1 MCMRCEPC
9 TSGQITRVGLLQQH
23 EAPARRETMWLMPAA
38 EDIAIVRRTVM
49 AAYDAL
55 LPAGCQR
62 TIYLCDD
69 GKDPKKRKFCD
80 GLGPDVR
87 CKPSSSYAC
96 AEASCAPRLLWH
108 CRTAHQHQGVEKNI
122 AWRILYLLHWE

>member
-1 MCMRCEPC
+1 MR
-9 TSGQITRVGLLQQH
+9 RH
-23 EAPARRETMWLMPAA
+23 A

-49 AAYDAL
+49 AAYDAV

-80 GLGPDVR
+80 GIGPDVR
-87 CKPSSSYAC
+87 SADQ
-96 AEASCAPRLLWH
+96 LWH
-108 CRTAHQHQGVEKNI
+108 TVALDFALKLKLNVDLIRLEEIYWMGSA
-122 AWRILYLLHWE
+122 

>member
-1 MCMRCEPC
+1 
-9 TSGQITRVGLLQQH
+9 LN
-23 EAPARRETMWLMPAA
+23 A

-49 AAYDAL
+49 AAYDAV

-80 GLGPDVR
+80 GIGPDVR
-87 CKPSSSYAC
+87 
-96 AEASCAPRLLWH
+96 
-108 CRTAHQHQGVEKNI
+108 
-122 AWRILYLLHWE
+122 

>member
-1 MCMRCEPC
+1 M
-9 TSGQITRVGLLQQH
+9 T
-23 EAPARRETMWLMPAA
+23 

-49 AAYDAL
+49 AAYDAV

-80 GLGPDVR
+80 GLGPDV
-87 CKPSSSYAC
+87 SQQSLHNAIAGAC
-96 AEASCAPRLLWH
+96 AQPDMCACTNLRTACTRLLMPQI
-108 CRTAHQHQGVEKNI
+108 CCSACQQTDTAMLTDLQTAAPMSTGF
-122 AWRILYLLHWE
+122 LYSARPGLPVRA